1 METLSF
7 CKFVLTHIALG
18 FVNFENVCVMEQ
30 KMKPETAMKLLKE
43 QGITVSFEEA
53 VAILEIIY
61 KFAEITI
68 TEILSQE
75 EH

>member
-1 METLSF
+1 
-7 CKFVLTHIALG
+7 
-18 FVNFENVCVMEQ
+18 MEQ